1 MCGITG
7 FWDLKQNT
15 DAELL
20 AATVGKMRDTL
31 VHRGPDD
38 AGLWVDA
45 PTGVALGHRRLA
57 VLDLSAEGA
66 QPMQNERYVMVFNGE
81 VYNHAELRQQ
91 LAYSDWRGHSD
102 TEVILQAFSAWG
114 IEQSLQKFVGMF
126 AIALWDKQ
134 ERCLYLMRD
143 RMGEKPLYYGW
154 LGKHLVFGSE
164 IKALKQHFAWQQNI
178 SKHAVD
184 LFLQYNCIPAPYSI
198 YEEVF
203 KMQPG
208 HYISVNAAGSLQEH
222 EYWAINPHVEKT
234 KCSPEEAVDG
244 LQQKLRQAVSL
255 QMLADVPVGAF
266 LSGGIDSSTIA
277 ALMQEQ
283 SSQPI
288 QTFTIG
294 FDDRA
299 YNEAEQAKAIAQ
311 HLGTAHTELYC
322 TATETQSLIPDIANY
337 YDEPFAD
344 SSQVP
349 TYMVAQLTRQK
360 VTVSL
365 SGDGGDELFAGYNR
379 YKFLPMLWR
388 RVSILPLPIRKL
400 AAMLLIMLPPWLWDK
415 VLFSLRS
422 PGDKLHKLA
431 GILDAGSAQEMYQR
445 LISHWN
451 CADLKQLDQRLPL
464 VEAMMYI
471 DSKRYLPDDILVK
484 VDRAAMAVS
493 LETRVPMLDHRV
505 VEYAWRM
512 PLEYKIRNGQTKWV
526 LQQVLQKY
534 VPRNL
539 FDRPKMGFGVPI
551 DQWLRGPLRSW
562 AKDLLG
568 GSMLAKHGL
577 LNANAVDKKWHE
589 HQSGDRNW
597 QYHLWDILMFQA
609 WYEVNHG

>member
-1 MCGITG
+1 MCGIAG
-7 FWDLKQNT
+7 FWDLDHKA
-15 DAELL
+15 DVELL
-20 AATVGKMRDTL
+20 KVTVSQMSDTL
-31 VHRGPDD
+31 VHRGPD
-38 AGLWVDA
+38 ASGTWVDEYF
-45 PTGVALGHRRLA
+45 GIALGHRRLA
-57 VLDLSAEGA
+57 VVDLSPEGA
-66 QPMQNERYVMVFNGE
+66 QPMYNDRYAMVFNGE
-81 VYNHAELRQQ
+81 VYNYGQLRKELS
-91 LAYSDWRGHSD
+91 YTDWRGHSD
-102 TEVILQAFSAWG
+102 TEVILQAFTAWG
-114 IEQSLQKFVGMF
+114 IENTLQKMIGMF

-134 ERCLYLMRD
+134 ERCLHLMRD
-143 RMGEKPLYYGW
+143 RMGEKPLYYGS
-154 LGKHLVFGSE
+154 LGKHFVFGSE
-164 IKALKQHFAWQQNI
+164 IKALKQHYAWQNI
-178 SKHAVD
+178 INPDSVN

-198 YEEVF
+198 YSDIY
-203 KMQPG
+203 KLQPG
-208 HYISVNAAGSLQEH
+208 HYLTVKASGAVQEQC
-222 EYWAINPHVEKT
+222 YWQINPHVAKVHF
-234 KCSPEEAVDG
+234 SPEEAVTG
-244 LQQKLRQAVSL
+244 LQQKLRESISL
-255 QMLADVPVGAF
+255 QMVADVPVGAF
-266 LSGGIDSSTIA
+266 LSGGIDSSTVV

-283 SSQPI
+283 SSSPV

-322 TATETQSLIPDIANY
+322 TASETQSLIPHISNY

-349 TYMVAQLTRQK
+349 TFMVSQLTRQK

-388 RVSILPLPIRKL
+388 KVSILPLPLRKL
-400 AAMLLIMLPPWLWDK
+400 VAKLLIMFPPWLWDK
-415 VLFSLRS
+415 VLFSLRN
-422 PGDKLHKLA
+422 PGDKIHKLA
-431 GILDAGSAQEMYQR
+431 GILDAGSAEEMYQR
-445 LISHWN
+445 LISHWH
-451 CADLKQLDQRLPL
+451 CVDLKHLDHKLPL

-505 VEYAWRM
+505 VEYAWTL

-526 LQQVLQKY
+526 LQQVLEKY

-562 AKDLLG
+562 AGDLLG

-577 LNANAVDKKWHE
+577 LNAKAVNKKWQE
-589 HQSGDRNW
+589 HQSGGRNW